1 MSAAKAPGAQ
11 VDGRLRVAIEAISPE
26 VEAGRFPAK
35 RSLGEKVAIEADV
48 FADGHDAVACVIRYR
63 HESEVAWTEVPMVTL
78 GNDRWRAEV
87 VVSQLGRY
95 LYTVQGWVD
104 RFQTWRLQ
112 LVKRVAA
119 GQDVGQELKVG
130 AQLVEAA
137 AARAQG
143 ADAALLL
150 KYAQGLLG
158 TVVPGNAPLP
168 SPLPQR
174 GEGASAGNAPLPSP
188 PVEGG
193 PPSPGGG
200 PGGASSRRTPL
211 ALGERELVPKDLVLL
226 MDRYPDR
233 SEAVTYPRELE
244 MLVDPERARFS
255 AWYELFPRSAG
266 EPGRHGTFRD
276 VEKRLPYI
284 AGMGFDVL
292 YLPPIHPIGR
302 TNRKGANNIIK
313 ASPGEPGSPWAIG
326 SGEGGHKSI
335 APELGTLDDF
345 RHLLGA
351 VKEKGLDV
359 ALDIAFQCS
368 PDHPYVREHPEWFRH
383 RPDGSIQYAENPP
396 KKYEDI
402 VPFDFECEAWRELW
416 AELLSIIT
424 YWIDQGVHVFRI
436 DNPHTK
442 PFPFWEWLIGE
453 VKRGNP
459 DVIFLAEAFTRPSVM
474 YRLAKCG
481 FTQSYTYFTWRHTAW
496 EITRYFTE
504 LTQSPI
510 SDFFRPNLWANTPDI
525 LTEYL
530 QTGGRPAF
538 AARLVLAATLG
549 ANYGIYG
556 PAFELIEAR
565 AKEPGS
571 EEYLD
576 SEKYQLRNWNIDSPD
591 SLREMI
597 TLVNEIRR
605 ENLALQSD
613 RGLRF
618 HTTENESLIAY
629 TKSTSDLADVVLTV
643 VNLDPH
649 HTQAG
654 MVTLPLKDLGL
665 ETDKSYQA
673 HELLSGARYMWN
685 GPRNYVEINPHA
697 APAQIF
703 RFRRRVRSEHD
714 FEYFL

>member
-1 MSAAKAPGAQ
+1 VPAAKAHGVE
-11 VDGRLRVAIEAISPE
+11 VDGRRRVAIEAVSPE
-26 VEAGRFPAK
+26 VEEGRFPAK

-63 HESEVAWTEVPMVTL
+63 HQSDSAWTEVPMVAL

-87 VVSQLGRY
+87 IVSQLGRY

-112 LVKRVAA
+112 LAKRIAA
-119 GQDVGQELKVG
+119 GQDVAQELRGG

-137 AARAQG
+137 AKRAQG
-143 ADAALLL
+143 VDAALLIKHAEAL
-150 KYAQGLLG
+150 
-158 TVVPGNAPLP
+158 
-168 SPLPQR
+168 
-174 GEGASAGNAPLPSP
+174 ASGSATIG
-188 PVEGG
+188 
-193 PPSPGGG
+193 
-200 PGGASSRRTPL
+200 
-211 ALGERELVPKDLVLL
+211 KDLIDL

-233 SEAVTYPRELE
+233 SEAVTYTRELE

-266 EPGRHGTFRD
+266 EPGRHSTFRD

-292 YLPPIHPIGR
+292 YLPPIHPIGH
-302 TNRKGANNIIK
+302 TNRKGANNSIK

-326 SGEGGHKSI
+326 SEEGGHKSI
-335 APELGTLDDF
+335 ASELGTLDDF

-351 VKEKGLDV
+351 AREKGLDV

-416 AELLSIIT
+416 AELLSIVT

-453 VKRGNP
+453 VKRDNP
-459 DVIFLAEAFTRPSVM
+459 GVIFLAEAFTRPRVM

-481 FTQSYTYFTWRHTAW
+481 FTQSYTYFAWRHTAW
-496 EITRYFTE
+496 EITQYFTE

-510 SDFFRPNLWANTPDI
+510 SDFFRPNLWTNTPDI

-556 PAFELIEAR
+556 PTFELIEAQ

-576 SEKYQLRNWNIDSPD
+576 SEKYQLRSWNIDSPD

-597 TLVNEIRR
+597 TLVNEIRH
-605 ENLALQSD
+605 ENVALQSD

-618 HTTENESLIAY
+618 HTTENESLLAY
-629 TKSTSDLADVVLTV
+629 TKSTTDLADVVLTV

-665 ETDKSYQA
+665 DTDKSYQA
-673 HELLSGARYMWN
+673 HELLSGARYLWN

>member
-1 MSAAKAPGAQ
+1 VARSPVKRRPEAAPVPSAKAPDGQ
-11 VDGRLRVAIEAISPE
+11 VDGRRRVAIEGVSPE

-35 RSLGEKVAIEADV
+35 RSLGERVAIEADV
-48 FADGHDAVACVIRYR
+48 FADGHDAVACVVRYR
-63 HESEVAWTEVPMVTL
+63 HQSESVWTEVPMALVV
-78 GNDRWRAEV
+78 NDRWRAEI

-112 LVKRVAA
+112 LAKRIAA
-119 GQDVGQELKVG
+119 GQDVALELKVG

-137 AARAQG
+137 AKRAQG
-143 ADAALLL
+143 ADSTLLTRHAASF
-150 KYAQGLLG
+150 ANGDATIG
-158 TVVPGNAPLP
+158 
-168 SPLPQR
+168 
-174 GEGASAGNAPLPSP
+174 
-188 PVEGG
+188 
-193 PPSPGGG
+193 
-200 PGGASSRRTPL
+200 
-211 ALGERELVPKDLVLL
+211 KDLIDL
-226 MDRYPDR
+226 MALYADR
-233 SEAVTYPRELE
+233 SEAVAYPRELE
-244 MLVDPERARFS
+244 MLVDPQRARFS

-302 TNRKGANNIIK
+302 TNRKGANNSIK
-313 ASPGEPGSPWAIG
+313 AASGEPGSPWAIG
-326 SGEGGHKSI
+326 SAEGGHKSI
-335 APELGTLDDF
+335 APELGTLADF
-345 RHLLGA
+345 RHLLSA
-351 VKEKGLDV
+351 AKLKGLDV

-402 VPFDFECEAWRELW
+402 VPFDFEGEAWRELW
-416 AELLSIIT
+416 TELLSIVT
-424 YWIDQGVHVFRI
+424 YWIDKGVRIFRI

-453 VKRGNP
+453 VKRDTP
-459 DVIFLAEAFTRPSVM
+459 DAIFLAEAFTRPKVM

-481 FTQSYTYFTWRHTAW
+481 FTQSYTYFAWRNTGW
-496 EITRYFTE
+496 ELTQYFTE
-504 LTQSPI
+504 LTQSPVA
-510 SDFFRPNLWANTPDI
+510 DFFRPNLWPNTPDI

-556 PAFELIEAR
+556 PAFELGEAR

-576 SEKYQLRNWNIDSPD
+576 SEKYQLRSWNLDSPD

-597 TLVNEIRR
+597 TLVNEIRH

-618 HTTENESLIAY
+618 HTTENENLIAY
-629 TKSTSDLADVVLTV
+629 TKSTTDLADVVLTV

-654 MVTLPLKDLGL
+654 MVTLPLKELGL

>member
-1 MSAAKAPGAQ
+1 MRLSLRLHLVARSPVKRRLEAPTLQTPRAPEGL
-11 VDGRLRVAIEAISPE
+11 VDGRRRVAIEAVSPE

-35 RSLGEKVAIEADV
+35 RSLGERVAVEADV

-63 HESEVAWTEVPMVTL
+63 HQSEEAWTEVPMVAL
-78 GNDRWRAEV
+78 VNDRWRAEIM
-87 VVSQLGRY
+87 VSQLGRY
-95 LYTVQGWVD
+95 VYTVQGWVD
-104 RFQTWRLQ
+104 RFQTWRRQ
-112 LVKRVAA
+112 LAKRIAA
-119 GQDVGQELKVG
+119 GQDVAQELKLG

-137 AARAQG
+137 AKRAQG
-143 ADAALLL
+143 AESAVLAKHAAGLAGGDAAI
-150 KYAQGLLG
+150 G
-158 TVVPGNAPLP
+158 
-168 SPLPQR
+168 
-174 GEGASAGNAPLPSP
+174 
-188 PVEGG
+188 
-193 PPSPGGG
+193 
-200 PGGASSRRTPL
+200 
-211 ALGERELVPKDLVLL
+211 KDLVDL
-226 MDRYPDR
+226 MDRFADR

-244 MLVDPERARFS
+244 MLVDPQRARFS

-292 YLPPIHPIGR
+292 YMPPIHPVGR
-302 TNRKGANNIIK
+302 TNRKGANNSVK
-313 ASPGEPGSPWAIG
+313 ASPSEPGSPWAIG
-326 SGEGGHKSI
+326 SVEGGHKSI

-351 VKEKGLDV
+351 AKEKGLDV

-416 AELLSIIT
+416 GELLSIVT
-424 YWIDQGVHVFRI
+424 YWIDKGVRIFRI

-453 VKRGNP
+453 VKRDNP
-459 DVIFLAEAFTRPSVM
+459 DVIFLAEAFTRPKVM

-481 FTQSYTYFTWRHTAW
+481 FTQSYTYFAWRHTAW
-496 EITRYFTE
+496 EITQYFTE
-504 LTQSPI
+504 LTQTPV
-510 SDFFRPNLWANTPDI
+510 SDYFRPNLWPNTPDI

-556 PAFELIEAR
+556 PAFELCEAR

-571 EEYLD
+571 EEYVD
-576 SEKYQLRNWNIDSPD
+576 SEKYQLRSWNIDSPD

-605 ENLALQSD
+605 ENVALQSD

-629 TKSTSDLADVVLTV
+629 TKSTTDLADVVLTV

-665 ETDKSYQA
+665 DTDKSYQA

>member
-1 MSAAKAPGAQ
+1 MAA
-11 VDGRLRVAIEAISPE
+11 DGRLRVAIEAVSPE
-26 VEAGRFPAK
+26 VDGGRFPSN
-35 RSLGEKVAIEADV
+35 RSLDERVAVEADV
-48 FADGHDAVACVIRYR
+48 FADGHDAVACVIRFR
-63 HESEVAWTEVPMVTL
+63 HQSENSWTEVPMAAL
-78 GNDRWRAEV
+78 GNDRWRAEFT
-87 VVSQLGRY
+87 VSQLGRY
-95 LYTVQGWVD
+95 LYTIEGWVD
-104 RFQTWRLQ
+104 RFQTWRNQ
-112 LVKRVAA
+112 MAKRIAA
-119 GQDVGQELKVG
+119 GQDVSLELRVG

-137 AARAQG
+137 AARANGPDSTVLTKHAQ
-143 ADAALLL
+143 ALSS
-150 KYAQGLLG
+150 G
-158 TVVPGNAPLP
+158 TATIG
-168 SPLPQR
+168 
-174 GEGASAGNAPLPSP
+174 
-188 PVEGG
+188 
-193 PPSPGGG
+193 
-200 PGGASSRRTPL
+200 
-211 ALGERELVPKDLVLL
+211 KDLIEL
-226 MDRYPDR
+226 MDRYVDR
-233 SEAVTYPRELE
+233 SEAVSYVRELQV
-244 MLVDPERARFS
+244 LVDPKRARFS

-302 TNRKGANNIIK
+302 TNRKGANNGVQ
-313 ASPGEPGSPWAIG
+313 AAPGEPGSPWAIG
-326 SGEGGHKSI
+326 SPEGGHKSI
-335 APELGTLDDF
+335 HPELGTLDDF

-351 VKEKGLDV
+351 AKEKGLDL

-368 PDHPYVREHPEWFRH
+368 PDHPYVREHPEWFKL

-402 VPFDFECEAWRELW
+402 VPFDFECAAWRELW

-424 YWIDQGVHVFRI
+424 YWIDQGVRIFRI

-453 VKRGNP
+453 VKRDYP
-459 DVIFLAEAFTRPSVM
+459 DAIFLAEAFTRPKVM
-474 YRLAKCG
+474 YRLAKAG
-481 FTQSYTYFTWRHTAW
+481 FTQSYTYFAWRNTTWELTQ
-496 EITRYFTE
+496 YFTE
-504 LTQSPI
+504 LTQTPV
-510 SDFFRPNLWANTPDI
+510 SDFFRPNLWPNTPDI
-525 LTEYL
+525 LAEYL

-556 PAFELIEAR
+556 PAFELCEAR

-576 SEKYQLRNWNIDSPD
+576 SEKYQLRSWNIDSAD

-629 TKSTSDLADVVLTV
+629 TKSTDDLADVVLTV
-643 VNLDPH
+643 VNVDPH

-654 MVTLPLKDLGL
+654 MVTLPLKALGL
-665 ETDKSYQA
+665 DTDKSYQA
-673 HELLSGARYMWN
+673 HELLSGARYLWN

>member
-1 MSAAKAPGAQ
+1 
-11 VDGRLRVAIEAISPE
+11 
-26 VEAGRFPAK
+26 
-35 RSLGEKVAIEADV
+35 
-48 FADGHDAVACVIRYR
+48 
-63 HESEVAWTEVPMVTL
+63 
-78 GNDRWRAEV
+78 
-87 VVSQLGRY
+87 
-95 LYTVQGWVD
+95 
-104 RFQTWRLQ
+104 
-112 LVKRVAA
+112 
-119 GQDVGQELKVG
+119 
-130 AQLVEAA
+130 
-137 AARAQG
+137 
-143 ADAALLL
+143 
-150 KYAQGLLG
+150 
-158 TVVPGNAPLP
+158 
-168 SPLPQR
+168 
-174 GEGASAGNAPLPSP
+174 
-188 PVEGG
+188 
-193 PPSPGGG
+193 
-200 PGGASSRRTPL
+200 
-211 ALGERELVPKDLVLL
+211 

-233 SEAVTYPRELE
+233 GEAVVYPRELQL
-244 MLVDPERARFS
+244 LVDPERARFS

-292 YLPPIHPIGR
+292 YMPPIHPVGR
-302 TNRKGANNIIK
+302 TNRKGANNSIK
-313 ASPGEPGSPWAIG
+313 ALPDEPGSPWAIG
-326 SGEGGHKSI
+326 SAEGGHKSI

-351 VKEKGLDV
+351 AKEKGLDI

-402 VPFDFECEAWRELW
+402 VPFDFESEAWRELW
-416 AELLSIIT
+416 AELLSIVT
-424 YWIDQGVHVFRI
+424 YWIDKGVRIFRI

-453 VKRGNP
+453 VKREHP
-459 DVIFLAEAFTRPSVM
+459 DVIFLAEAFTRPKVM

-481 FTQSYTYFTWRHTAW
+481 FTQSYTYFAWRHTAW
-496 EITRYFTE
+496 EITQYFTE
-504 LTQSPI
+504 LTQTPVK
-510 SDFFRPNLWANTPDI
+510 DFFRPNLWPNTPDI

-549 ANYGIYG
+549 ASYGIYG

-571 EEYLD
+571 EEYLE
-576 SEKYQLRNWNIDSPD
+576 SEKYQLRSWNVDAPD

-597 TLVNEIRR
+597 TLVNEIRH
-605 ENLALQSD
+605 ENLALQTD

-618 HTTENESLIAY
+618 HPTENESLIAY

-654 MVTLPLKDLGL
+654 MVTLPLKELGL
-665 ETDKSYQA
+665 DTEKSYQA

-685 GPRNYVEINPHA
+685 GPRNYVEINPYA

>member
-1 MSAAKAPGAQ
+1 
-11 VDGRLRVAIEAISPE
+11 VDARRRVAVEAVSPE
-26 VEAGRFPAK
+26 VEAGRFPSK
-35 RSLGEKVAIEADV
+35 RSVGERVAFEADV
-48 FADGHDAVACVIRYR
+48 FADGHDAVAAVLRYR
-63 HESEVAWTEVPMVTL
+63 HQAESSWTEVPMVPL

-87 VVSQLGRY
+87 TVTELGKY

-104 RFQTWRLQ
+104 EFQTWRLQ
-112 LVKRVAA
+112 LAKRVGA
-119 GQDVGQELKVG
+119 GQDVGLELKVG

-137 AARAQG
+137 AARAPA
-143 ADAALLL
+143 ADSALLTKHAATL
-150 KYAQGLLG
+150 Q
-158 TVVPGNAPLP
+158 NAT
-168 SPLPQR
+168 
-174 GEGASAGNAPLPSP
+174 GAAAVS
-188 PVEGG
+188 
-193 PPSPGGG
+193 
-200 PGGASSRRTPL
+200 
-211 ALGERELVPKDLVLL
+211 KDLIDL

-244 MLVDPERARFS
+244 LLVDPKRARFA

-302 TNRKGANNIIK
+302 TNRKGANNSIK
-313 ASPGEPGSPWAIG
+313 ASPDEPGSPWAIG
-326 SGEGGHKSI
+326 SNEGGHKAI
-335 APELGTLDDF
+335 HPQLGTLDDF
-345 RHLLGA
+345 RHLVGA
-351 VKEKGLDV
+351 AKEKGLDL

-368 PDHPYVREHPEWFRH
+368 PDHPYIREHPEWFRH
-383 RPDGSIQYAENPP
+383 RPDGSIQFAENPP

-402 VPFDFECEAWRELW
+402 VPFDFECEAWQELW
-416 AELLSIIT
+416 GELLSIVN
-424 YWIDQGVHVFRI
+424 YWIDQGVRIFRI

-442 PFPFWEWLIGE
+442 SFPFWEWLIGE
-453 VKRGNP
+453 VKRTNP
-459 DVIFLAEAFTRPSVM
+459 EVIFLAEAFTRPKVM
-474 YRLAKCG
+474 YRLAKAG
-481 FTQSYTYFTWRHTAW
+481 FTESYTYFAWRNTAW
-496 EITRYFTE
+496 ELTQYFTE
-504 LTQSPI
+504 LTQAPV
-510 SDFFRPNLWANTPDI
+510 SDFFRPNLWPNTPDI

-556 PAFELIEAR
+556 PAFELCEAR

-576 SEKYQLRNWNIDSPD
+576 SEKYQLRSWNIESPD

-618 HTTENESLIAY
+618 HPTENESLIAY

-654 MVTLPLKDLGL
+654 MVTLPLKALGL
-665 ETDKSYQA
+665 DTDKSYQA
-673 HELLSGARYMWN
+673 HELLSGARYLWN

>member
-1 MSAAKAPGAQ
+1 M
-11 VDGRLRVAIEAISPE
+11 VIEAVSPE

-35 RSLGEKVAIEADV
+35 RSLGEKVAVESDV
-48 FADGHDAVACVIRYR
+48 FADGHDAIGCVVRYR
-63 HESEVAWTEVPMVTL
+63 HESESAWTEAPMTPL
-78 GNDRWRAEV
+78 GNDRWRAEITFN
-87 VVSQLGRY
+87 QLGRY

-112 LVKRVAA
+112 LAKRIAA
-119 GQDVGQELKVG
+119 GQDVALELKVG

-137 AARAQG
+137 AERAQG
-143 ADAALLL
+143 EDSAVLTKHAAAL
-150 KYAQGLLG
+150 
-158 TVVPGNAPLP
+158 T
-168 SPLPQR
+168 
-174 GEGASAGNAPLPSP
+174 
-188 PVEGG
+188 
-193 PPSPGGG
+193 
-200 PGGASSRRTPL
+200 GGAAAIGR
-211 ALGERELVPKDLVLL
+211 DLIEV

-233 SEAVTYPRELE
+233 TAAVTYPRELQ
-244 MLVDPERARFS
+244 MLVDPQRARFS

-266 EPGRHGTFRD
+266 EPGRHGSFRD
-276 VEKRLPYI
+276 VERRLPYI

-292 YLPPIHPIGR
+292 YMPPIHPVGR
-302 TNRKGANNIIK
+302 TNRKGANNSIK
-313 ASPGEPGSPWAIG
+313 ASPDEPGSPWAIG
-326 SGEGGHKSI
+326 SAEGGHKSI
-335 APELGTLDDF
+335 AAELGTLDDF
-345 RHLLGA
+345 RHLLA
-351 VKEKGLDV
+351 AAREKGLDV

-402 VPFDFECEAWRELW
+402 VPFDFDGAAWRELW
-416 AELLSIIT
+416 AELLSIVT
-424 YWIDQGVHVFRI
+424 YWIDQGVRIFRI

-453 VKRGNP
+453 VKRDHP
-459 DVIFLAEAFTRPSVM
+459 DVIFLAEAFTRPKVM

-481 FTQSYTYFTWRHTAW
+481 FTQSYTYFAWRHTAW
-496 EITRYFTE
+496 EITQYFTE
-504 LTQSPI
+504 LTQTPVK
-510 SDFFRPNLWANTPDI
+510 DFFRPNLWPNTPDI

-549 ANYGIYG
+549 ASYGIYG
-556 PAFELIEAR
+556 PSFELIETR
-565 AKEPGS
+565 AKETAS

-576 SEKYQLRNWNIDSPD
+576 SEKYQLRNWNIESPD

-597 TLVNEIRR
+597 TLVNEIRH

-618 HTTENESLIAY
+618 HPTENEHLIAY

-654 MVTLPLKDLGL
+654 MVTLPLKDLAL
-665 ETDKSYQA
+665 DTEKSYQA

>member
-1 MSAAKAPGAQ
+1 MPAAKAPGVQ
-11 VDGRLRVAIEAISPE
+11 VDGRRRVAIEAISPE

-48 FADGHDAVACVIRYR
+48 FADGHDAVACIIRYR
-63 HESEVAWTEVPMVTL
+63 HQSEVAWTEVPMVTL

-87 VVSQLGRY
+87 IVSRLGRY

-112 LVKRVAA
+112 LAKRVAA

-137 AARAQG
+137 AKRAQG
-143 ADAALLL
+143 VDAALLTKHAEAL
-150 KYAQGLLG
+150 AIG
-158 TVVPGNAPLP
+158 TATIGQDVI
-168 SPLPQR
+168 
-174 GEGASAGNAPLPSP
+174 
-188 PVEGG
+188 
-193 PPSPGGG
+193 
-200 PGGASSRRTPL
+200 
-211 ALGERELVPKDLVLL
+211 DL

-302 TNRKGANNIIK
+302 TNRKGANNVIK

-326 SGEGGHKSI
+326 SEEGGHKSI
-335 APELGTLDDF
+335 APELGTVDEF

-351 VKEKGLDV
+351 AKEKGLDV

-416 AELLSIIT
+416 AELVSIIT
-424 YWIDQGVHVFRI
+424 YWIGQGVHVFRI

-496 EITRYFTE
+496 EITQYFTE

-525 LTEYL
+525 LTEFL

-576 SEKYQLRNWNIDSPD
+576 SEKYQLRSWNIDSPD

-597 TLVNEIRR
+597 TLVNEIRY
-605 ENLALQSD
+605 ENVALQSD

-618 HTTENESLIAY
+618 HTTENESLLAY
-629 TKSTSDLADVVLTV
+629 TKSTTDLADVVLTV

-665 ETDKSYQA
+665 DTDKSYQA
-673 HELLSGARYMWN
+673 HELLSGARYLWN

>member
-1 MSAAKAPGAQ
+1 MARTPVKRRLDVPAVQAAKAPEGQ
-11 VDGRLRVAIEAISPE
+11 VAGRRRVAVEAVSPQ
-26 VEAGRFPAK
+26 VEAGRFPSK

-48 FADGHDAVACVIRYR
+48 FADGHDAVACVMRYR
-63 HESEVAWTEVPMVTL
+63 HHSESAWTEVPMAPL
-78 GNDRWRAEV
+78 GNDRWRAELM
-87 VVSQLGRY
+87 VSQLGRY
-95 LYTVQGWVD
+95 LFTVQGWVD
-104 RFQTWRLQ
+104 RFQTWRGQ
-112 LVKRVAA
+112 LAKRVAA
-119 GQDVGQELKVG
+119 GQDVGLELKAG
-130 AQLVEAA
+130 AQLVAAA

-143 ADAALLL
+143 GDSALLTKLAAAL
-150 KYAQGLLG
+150 AAG
-158 TVVPGNAPLP
+158 APTI
-168 SPLPQR
+168 S
-174 GEGASAGNAPLPSP
+174 
-188 PVEGG
+188 
-193 PPSPGGG
+193 
-200 PGGASSRRTPL
+200 
-211 ALGERELVPKDLVLL
+211 KDLIEL

-244 MLVDPERARFS
+244 MLVDPVRARFS

-284 AGMGFDVL
+284 AGMGFDIL
-292 YLPPIHPIGR
+292 YMPPIHPIGQ
-302 TNRKGANNIIK
+302 TNRKGANNGIK

-326 SGEGGHKSI
+326 SAEGGHKSI

-351 VKEKGLDV
+351 AKEKGLDI

-368 PDHPYVREHPEWFRH
+368 PDHPYLREHPEWFRH
-383 RPDGSIQYAENPP
+383 RSDGSIQYAENPP

-402 VPFDFECEAWRELW
+402 VPFDFECEAWRALW
-416 AELLSIIT
+416 AELLSIVT
-424 YWIDQGVHVFRI
+424 HWMDNGVRVFRI

-453 VKRGNP
+453 VKRDNP
-459 DVIFLAEAFTRPSVM
+459 DVIFLAEAFTRPKVM

-481 FTQSYTYFTWRHTAW
+481 FTQSYTYFAWRHTAW
-496 EITRYFTE
+496 ELAQYFTE

-510 SDFFRPNLWANTPDI
+510 RDFFRPNLWPNPPDI
-525 LTEYL
+525 LTEYV

-556 PAFELIEAR
+556 PAFELIEGR

-576 SEKYQLRNWNIDSPD
+576 SEKYQLRSWNTDSPD

-597 TLVNEIRR
+597 TLVNEIRH

-618 HTTENESLIAY
+618 HATENESLIAY
-629 TKSTSDLADVVLTV
+629 TKSTTDLADVVLTV

-665 ETDKSYQA
+665 DTEKSYQA

>member
-1 MSAAKAPGAQ
+1 MARSPVKRRPDALAVRTAKAPDGQA
-11 VDGRLRVAIEAISPE
+11 DGRRRVAIEAVSPE
-26 VEAGRFPAK
+26 VGAGRFPAK

-63 HESEVAWTEVPMVTL
+63 HQSESAWTEVPMVAL
-78 GNDRWRAEV
+78 GNDRWRAELTV
-87 VVSQLGRY
+87 GQLGRY
-95 LYTVQGWVD
+95 VYTVEGWID

-112 LVKRVAA
+112 LTKRIAA
-119 GQDVGQELKVG
+119 GQDVDPELKVG

-137 AARAQG
+137 AKRAQG
-143 ADAALLL
+143 ADSTLLTGHAASL
-150 KYAQGLLG
+150 ANGDA
-158 TVVPGNAPLP
+158 TVV
-168 SPLPQR
+168 
-174 GEGASAGNAPLPSP
+174 
-188 PVEGG
+188 
-193 PPSPGGG
+193 
-200 PGGASSRRTPL
+200 
-211 ALGERELVPKDLVLL
+211 KDLIDV

-233 SEAVTYPRELE
+233 SEAVAYPRELE
-244 MLVDPERARFS
+244 ILVDPQRARFS

-266 EPGRHGTFRD
+266 EAGKHGTFREL
-276 VEKRLPYI
+276 EKRLPYI

-292 YLPPIHPIGR
+292 YMPPIHPIGR
-302 TNRKGANNIIK
+302 TNRKGANNSIK
-313 ASPGEPGSPWAIG
+313 AAAGEPGSPWAIG
-326 SGEGGHKSI
+326 SVEGGHKSI

-345 RHLLGA
+345 RHLLDA
-351 VKEKGLDV
+351 AKDKGLDV

-368 PDHPYVREHPEWFRH
+368 PDHPYVGEHPEWFRH

-402 VPFDFECEAWRELW
+402 VPFDFESEAWRELW
-416 AELLSIIT
+416 AELLSIVT
-424 YWIDQGVHVFRI
+424 YWIDKGVRIFRI

-453 VKRGNP
+453 VKRDTP
-459 DVIFLAEAFTRPSVM
+459 DVIFLAEAFTRPKVM

-481 FTQSYTYFTWRHTAW
+481 FTQSYTYFAWRHTAW
-496 EITRYFTE
+496 EITQYFTE
-504 LTQSPI
+504 LTQSPV
-510 SDFFRPNLWANTPDI
+510 SDFFRPNLWPNTPDI

-556 PAFELIEAR
+556 PAFELGEAR

-597 TLVNEIRR
+597 TLVNEIRH

-629 TKSTSDLADVVLTV
+629 TKSTTDLADVVLTV

-654 MVTLPLKDLGL
+654 MVTLPLKELSL

>member
-1 MSAAKAPGAQ
+1 VARSPVKRRLETPSIQTAKAPSGQ
-11 VDGRLRVAIEAISPE
+11 VDGRRRVAIEAVSPE
-26 VEAGRFPAK
+26 VGAGRFPAK
-35 RSLGEKVAIEADV
+35 RSLGERVAIEADV
-48 FADGHDAVACVIRYR
+48 FADGHDVVAGVARYR
-63 HESEVAWTEVPMVTL
+63 HQSETAWTEVPLSAL
-78 GNDRWRAEV
+78 GNDRWRAEFT
-87 VVSQLGRY
+87 VSRLGRY

-104 RFQTWRLQ
+104 RFETWRMQ
-112 LVKRVAA
+112 LAKRIAA
-119 GQDVGQELKVG
+119 GQDVALELKLG
-130 AQLVEAA
+130 AQLVDAA

-143 ADAALLL
+143 ADAERLRKHAAVLRDAAVPLD
-150 KYAQGLLG
+150 AP
-158 TVVPGNAPLP
+158 VPGPLP
-168 SPLPQR
+168 LR
-174 GEGASAGNAPLPSP
+174 GQGAGAL
-188 PVEGG
+188 PVE
-193 PPSPGGG
+193 
-200 PGGASSRRTPL
+200 
-211 ALGERELVPKDLVLL
+211 LVQL
-226 MDRYPDR
+226 MERYPDR

-244 MLVDPERARFS
+244 MLVDPQRARFS
-255 AWYELFPRSAG
+255 AWYELFPRSAA

-276 VEKRLPYI
+276 VEKRLAYI

-292 YLPPIHPIGR
+292 YMPPIHPIGR
-302 TNRKGANNIIK
+302 TNRKGANNSVK
-313 ASPGEPGSPWAIG
+313 ASPDEPGSPWAIG
-326 SGEGGHKSI
+326 SAEGGHKSI
-335 APELGTLDDF
+335 HPELGTLDDF
-345 RHLLGA
+345 RRLLGA
-351 VKEKGLDV
+351 AKEKGLDI

-416 AELLSIIT
+416 AELLSIVT
-424 YWIDQGVHVFRI
+424 YWIGNGVRVFRI

-453 VKRGNP
+453 VKRENP
-459 DVIFLAEAFTRPSVM
+459 DIIFLAEAFTRPKVM

-481 FTQSYTYFTWRHTAW
+481 FTQSYTYFAWRHTAW
-496 EITRYFTE
+496 EITQYFTE
-504 LTQSPI
+504 LTQTPV
-510 SDFFRPNLWANTPDI
+510 SDFFRPNLWPNTPDI
-525 LTEYL
+525 LTESL

-556 PAFELIEAR
+556 PAFELCEAR

-576 SEKYQLRNWNIDSPD
+576 SEKYQLRTWNIDSPD

-597 TLVNEIRR
+597 TLVNEIRH

-629 TKSTSDLADVVLTV
+629 TKSTTDLADVVLTV

-665 ETDKSYQA
+665 DTEKSYQA

>member
-1 MSAAKAPGAQ
+1 MRLSLRLHLVARSPVKRRVDAPSVQTPKAPGGQ
-11 VDGRLRVAIEAISPE
+11 GDGRRRVAVEAVSPE

-63 HESEVAWTEVPMVTL
+63 HQADSAWTEVPMLAL
-78 GNDRWRAEV
+78 GNDRWRGEII
-87 VVSQLGRY
+87 VSQLGRY

-112 LVKRVAA
+112 LAKRIAA
-119 GQDVGQELKVG
+119 GQDVALELKVG

-137 AARAQG
+137 AKRAQG
-143 ADAALLL
+143 ADADLLRKHAADLLAAALGS
-150 KYAQGLLG
+150 AA
-158 TVVPGNAPLP
+158 VPGHAPLP
-168 SPLPQR
+168 GPLPR
-174 GEGASAGNAPLPSP
+174 GGEGAGAAAVTIPL
-188 PVEGG
+188 
-193 PPSPGGG
+193 
-200 PGGASSRRTPL
+200 
-211 ALGERELVPKDLVLL
+211 ELLQL
-226 MDRYPDR
+226 MGRYPDR

-244 MLVDPERARFS
+244 MLVDPQRARFS

-266 EPGRHGTFRD
+266 EAGRHGTFRD

-292 YLPPIHPIGR
+292 YMPPIHPVGR
-302 TNRKGANNIIK
+302 TNRKGANNSVK
-313 ASPGEPGSPWAIG
+313 ALPDEPGSPWAIG
-326 SGEGGHKSI
+326 SVEGGHKSI
-335 APELGTLDDF
+335 ARELGTLDDF
-345 RHLLGA
+345 RHLLGSA
-351 VKEKGLDV
+351 KEKGLDV
-359 ALDIAFQCS
+359 ALDIAFQCA
-368 PDHPYVREHPEWFRH
+368 PDHPYVREHPDWFRH

-416 AELLSIIT
+416 AELLSIVT
-424 YWIDQGVHVFRI
+424 YWIDKGVRIFRI

-453 VKRGNP
+453 VKRDNP
-459 DVIFLAEAFTRPSVM
+459 DVIFLAEAFTRPTVM

-481 FTQSYTYFTWRHTAW
+481 FTQSYTYFAWRHTAW

-504 LTQSPI
+504 MTQAPV
-510 SDFFRPNLWANTPDI
+510 SDFFRPNLWPNTPDI

-556 PAFELIEAR
+556 PAFELCDGR

-576 SEKYQLRNWNIDSPD
+576 SEKYQLRSWNIDSPD

-597 TLVNEIRR
+597 TLVNEIRH
-605 ENLALQSD
+605 ENVALQSD

-629 TKSTSDLADVVLTV
+629 TKSTTDLADVVLTV

>member
-1 MSAAKAPGAQ
+1 VPAAKAHGVE
-11 VDGRLRVAIEAISPE
+11 VDGRHRVAIEAVSPE

-63 HESEVAWTEVPMVTL
+63 HQSESAWTEVPMVAL
-78 GNDRWRAEV
+78 ANDRWRAEV
-87 VVSQLGRY
+87 IVSQLGRY
-95 LYTVQGWVD
+95 LYTVLGWVD

-112 LVKRVAA
+112 LAKRIAA
-119 GQDVGQELKVG
+119 GQDVAQEFKGG

-137 AARAQG
+137 AKRAQG
-143 ADAALLL
+143 VDAALLTKHAEAL
-150 KYAQGLLG
+150 
-158 TVVPGNAPLP
+158 
-168 SPLPQR
+168 
-174 GEGASAGNAPLPSP
+174 ASGSATIG
-188 PVEGG
+188 
-193 PPSPGGG
+193 
-200 PGGASSRRTPL
+200 
-211 ALGERELVPKDLVLL
+211 KDLIDL

-266 EPGRHGTFRD
+266 EPGRHSTFGD

-292 YLPPIHPIGR
+292 YLPPIHPIGH
-302 TNRKGANNIIK
+302 TNRKGANNSIK

-326 SGEGGHKSI
+326 SEEGGHKSI

-351 VKEKGLDV
+351 AKEKGLDV

-368 PDHPYVREHPEWFRH
+368 PDHTYVREHPEWFRH

-416 AELLSIIT
+416 AELLSIVT

-453 VKRGNP
+453 VKRDNS
-459 DVIFLAEAFTRPSVM
+459 DVIFLAEAFTRPRVM

-496 EITRYFTE
+496 EITQYFTE
-504 LTQSPI
+504 LTRSPI
-510 SDFFRPNLWANTPDI
+510 SDFFRPNLWTNTPDI

-556 PAFELIEAR
+556 PAFELIEAQ

-576 SEKYQLRNWNIDSPD
+576 SEKYQLRSWNIDSPD

-597 TLVNEIRR
+597 TLVNEIRH
-605 ENLALQSD
+605 ENVALQSD

-618 HTTENESLIAY
+618 HTTENESLLAY
-629 TKSTSDLADVVLTV
+629 TKSTTDLADVVLTV

-665 ETDKSYQA
+665 DTDKSYQA
-673 HELLSGARYMWN
+673 HELLSGARYLWN